1 MRDRPNLNNTE
12 VAVVRG
18 ETPQESLLNGI
29 ELLGGISKFIEVD
42 DQVFIKFNLFLPG
55 GFPNN
60 TNIDV
65 LTSIILLCKEVGAKK
80 VYLGSFPFK
89 GITVKAISDTLN
101 LEKYFRGIGAELAFL
116 DNSDLFHNKGF
127 KVEQLASINNE
138 SYSTITI
145 NEKDILVPKIIL
157 DSDKII
163 SVNQVSVNPL
173 FSLNL
178 SLLNLFSIVSPKYQE
193 VSNQKEHN
201 DNYITQDQYKK
212 DRISEIIDIFGIKQ
226 PSLVINDL
234 FYLLEGAGP
243 YIYSESN
250 LKKTNLIVLG
260 KDAVSVDQITLKLL
274 KSDPNS
280 SHLIVKAQK
289 MGYGVNN
296 IQKIKILGEK
306 LEDYEIPID
315 LCVSTLEEINVKNFY
330 VKSGNY
336 CSGCFKQA
344 YHLLNYLKSNIVK
357 DLKYNPSNAFLI
369 GQKPPEPQ
377 GYKNI
382 LLYGDCA
389 INSTKNSEFRKIRK
403 ISKKSTIDLT
413 KEKIRKKPKS
423 SKELKIK
430 FKLNKN
436 ILQLPGCPPDF
447 FNCLNLMRKYY
458 GKKNTPNLTFINKI
472 LKILEISNDREKLK
486 SMGVI

>member
-1 MRDRPNLNNTE
+1 MRDQPNLNNTE

-18 ETPQESLLNGI
+18 ETPKESLVNGI
-29 ELLGGISKFIEVD
+29 ELLGGISKFIKKD

-65 LTSIILLCKEVGAKK
+65 LTEIVLLCKEAGAKK
-80 VYLGSFPFK
+80 VYLGSFPLK
-89 GITVKAISDTLN
+89 GFTVKVISDTLN
-101 LEKYFRGIGAELAFL
+101 LEKYFRSLGAELAFL
-116 DNSDLFHNKGF
+116 DNSNLFHNKGF
-127 KVEQLASINNE
+127 KGEQMTSINNE
-138 SYSTITI
+138 STLIVTI
-145 NEKDILVPKIIL
+145 NNKEILVPKIIL

-173 FSLNL
+173 FRLNL

-193 VSNQKEHN
+193 LRNQKEHD

-212 DRISEIIDIFGIKQ
+212 DMISEIIGVFGIKQ
-226 PSLVINDL
+226 PNLVINDL

-243 YIYSESN
+243 YIYTESN

-274 KSDPNS
+274 QFDPNNS
-280 SHLIVKAQK
+280 NLIVKAQK
-289 MGYGVNN
+289 MGFGVNN
-296 IQKIKILGEK
+296 IQNIKILGEK
-306 LEDYEIPID
+306 LEDYEIHID
-315 LCVSTLEEINVKNFY
+315 LCVSALEEINVKNFY
-330 VKSGNY
+330 VKPGNY
-336 CSGCFKQA
+336 CSGCFMQA
-344 YHLLNYLKSNIVK
+344 YHLLNFLKTNIVK

-369 GQKPPEPQ
+369 GQKPPESQ
-377 GYKNI
+377 NYINI

-403 ISKKSTIDLT
+403 MSKKSTIDLT
-413 KEKIRKKPKS
+413 KEKIMKKPKS
-423 SKELKIK
+423 SKEPKIK
-430 FKLNKN
+430 FKPNKN

-447 FNCLNLMRKYY
+447 FNCLNLIKKYY
-458 GKKNTPNLTFINKI
+458 GKKNVPNLTFINKI
-472 LKILEISNDREKLK
+472 LNLLEISNDREKLK

>member
-1 MRDRPNLNNTE
+1 MRDQPNLINTE

-18 ETPQESLLNGI
+18 ETPKESLLNGI
-29 ELLGGISKFIEVD
+29 ELLGGISKFIKED

-65 LTSIILLCKEVGAKK
+65 ITSIVLLCKEAGAKK

-89 GITVKAISDTLN
+89 GFNVKAISDTLN
-101 LEKYFRGIGAELAFL
+101 LEKYFRSLGAELAFL
-116 DNSDLFHNKGF
+116 DNSNLFHNKGI
-127 KVEQLASINNE
+127 KREQMTKINNE
-138 SYSTITI
+138 SFTVIKM
-145 NEKDILVPKIIL
+145 EKREILVPKIIL
-157 DSDKII
+157 DSDKVI
-163 SVNQVSVNPL
+163 SVNQISVNPL
-173 FSLNL
+173 FSVNL
-178 SLLNLFSIVSPKYQE
+178 SLLNLFSIVPPKYQE
-193 VSNQKEHN
+193 VWNQEAPD

-212 DRISEIIDIFGIKQ
+212 DLISEIIDVFGIKQ
-226 PSLVINDL
+226 PNLVINDM

-243 YIYSESN
+243 YIYIDSN

-274 KSDPNS
+274 NFDPNIS
-280 SHLIVKAQK
+280 TLILKAQK
-289 MGYGVNN
+289 NGYGVNN
-296 IQKIKILGEK
+296 INNIKILGEK
-306 LEDYEIPID
+306 LEDFNIQLDP
-315 LCVSTLEEINVKNFY
+315 CVSALEEINIKNFY

-344 YHLLNYLKSNIVK
+344 YHLLNFLKTNIVK

-369 GQKPPEPQ
+369 GQKPPESQ
-377 GYKNI
+377 NYINI

-403 ISKKSTIDLT
+403 MSKKSTIDLT
-413 KEKIRKKPKS
+413 KEKIMKQPKS
-423 SKELKIK
+423 SKEPKIK
-430 FKLNKN
+430 FKPNKN

-447 FNCLNLMRKYY
+447 FNCLNLMKKYY

-472 LKILEISNDREKLK
+472 LNILEISNDREKLK